1 MNTNDGISRP
11 SIGGLAA
18 LLAFILAGA
27 FGGGCT
33 SSTPGTRWSR
43 HFDDSVWG
51 GALEQ
56 QVARPDRLV
65 PEAVLLA
72 TIPAA
77 FAYDDAIQEH
87 EESRGVSST
96 TKGAA
101 NALQVVLA
109 AIPVTIGAVD
119 WAGGDGGRHLEVVAE
134 SLLGVAA
141 VQQILARSV
150 GRERPNHKDDQSF
163 PSGHTS
169 WSFAA
174 TTLIVRELHDPSDS
188 SFHAIDVLLYA
199 PAIFTGW
206 ERIASNRHW
215 TSDVA
220 CGALLGVFLTNWI
233 WDAHYRADAET
244 RPSIYMD
251 DRPHGMTWS
260 PSLDLVEGGFV
271 VGFKLGF

>member
-1 MNTNDGISRP
+1 MNTHDGHSKP
-11 SIGGLAA
+11 SIGAIVA
-18 LLAFILAGA
+18 LLAFLLAGA
-27 FGGGCT
+27 CGGGC
-33 SSTPGTRWSR
+33 SSSAPGTRWSR
-43 HFDDSVWG
+43 HFDGAVWG

-72 TIPAA
+72 AIPAG
-77 FAYDDAIQEH
+77 FAYDTDIQEH
-87 EESRGVSST
+87 EENRGVSPT
-96 TKGAA
+96 TKNAA
-101 NALQVVLA
+101 NALQVVAA

-134 SLLGVAA
+134 SLLGVVA
-141 VQQILARSV
+141 VQQILGRTV
-150 GRERPNHKDDQSF
+150 GRERPNHKDDRSF

-174 TTLIVRELHDPSDS
+174 TTLIVRDLHDPSDS
-188 SFHAIDVLLYA
+188 SFHPVDVLLYA

-233 WDAHYRADAET
+233 WDAHYRSDQET
-244 RPSIYMD
+244 RPGIFME
-251 DRPHGMTWS
+251 DRPHGITLS

-271 VGFKLGF
+271 LGIKLGF